1 MKVVGL
7 GNALVDILALLKSDE
22 CIAETGLMKG
32 GMQLIDED
40 KLLKLNNLFKDFDT
54 TMASGG
60 SAANAISGLSCMGI
74 PCGMIG
80 KIGCDS
86 YGSFYRHDMENSG
99 VAVHLLEGNLPSGCA
114 MTLITPDGERTFGTY
129 LGASA
134 TLTAEELHR
143 SMFEGYDLLHIEGY
157 LVQDPALIRRAVELA
172 KEAGLRIS
180 LDLASYNVVRENYD
194 FFHELIP
201 NYIDIVFAN
210 EEESLAYTGKIPEES
225 VREIG
230 RQCEVAVVKCGSH
243 GSLVVRGDEYVEV
256 EAVPAN
262 VIDTTGA
269 GDLYAAGCLYG
280 LLNGYSLSVA
290 GEIGSELSGRVI
302 EITGT
307 KMSEATWAEIKLK
320 VSEIIAGTV
329 VG

>member
-1 MKVVGL
+1 M
-7 GNALVDILALLKSDE
+7 
-22 CIAETGLMKG
+22 
-32 GMQLIDED
+32 
-40 KLLKLNNLFKDFDT
+40 
-54 TMASGG
+54 
-60 SAANAISGLSCMGI
+60 
-74 PCGMIG
+74 
-80 KIGCDS
+80 
-86 YGSFYRHDMENSG
+86 
-99 VAVHLLEGNLPSGCA
+99 
-114 MTLITPDGERTFGTY
+114 
-129 LGASA
+129 
-134 TLTAEELHR
+134 
-143 SMFEGYDLLHIEGY
+143 
-157 LVQDPALIRRAVELA
+157 
-172 KEAGLRIS
+172 
-180 LDLASYNVVRENYD
+180 VRENYD

-269 GDLYAAGCLYG
+269 GDLYAAGFLYG